1 MAAVTARLTIAY
13 DSSPAAA
20 TAVGAAAA
28 LFPGARA
35 SVVTVSAPPPTS
47 AAMLQ
52 QVAPTLSPG
61 SVQSTIDELWAE
73 ATEGARAMAEEG
85 VARAAAHGLQAEV
98 ATVPPHASTWEALLA
113 AAHDEGADVLV
124 CGARGRSGF
133 SRALLGSTSTSLLH
147 HADLPLLV
155 VPDGSGTLDGP
166 VLIAYDGSD
175 AAKQAIDVAGRLLS
189 GRPALVVHVWESQF
203 RRGLT
208 MRVLAQGAMAGIVE
222 QLDGALAEA
231 AAATT
236 DEGVALARAAGL
248 EASGETLEASAGI
261 WRVVASAARTHDAAV
276 VVTGA
281 RGIGGARSALL
292 GSVSSGLIHNAELP
306 ILVVHAPL
314 RSSSAGHGDHRAMG
328 VAQDS
333 SADAV
338 GEQGVQ
344 RVVAARAQEQEVQT
358 LAAPRELVGG
368 APVEDRAF
376 REHVGG

>member
-1 MAAVTARLTIAY
+1 MARSADSIAAVTARLTIAY

-73 ATEGARAMAEEG
+73 VTEGARAMAEEG

-133 SRALLGSTSTSLLH
+133 SRTLLGSTSTSLLH
-147 HADLPLLV
+147 HAELPLLV

-166 VLIAYDGSD
+166 VLIAYDGSE
-175 AAKQAIDVAGRLLS
+175 AAKQAIDGAGRVLS

-203 RRGLT
+203 RHGLT
-208 MRVLAQGAMAGIVE
+208 MRVLARGAV
-222 QLDGALAEA
+222 AE
-231 AAATT
+231 
-236 DEGVALARAAGL
+236 
-248 EASGETLEASAGI
+248 
-261 WRVVASAARTHDAAV
+261 H
-276 VVTGA
+276 
-281 RGIGGARSALL
+281 
-292 GSVSSGLIHNAELP
+292 
-306 ILVVHAPL
+306 
-314 RSSSAGHGDHRAMG
+314 HRATRRRACRG
-328 VAQDS
+328 GGDDRRTKVS
-333 SADAV
+333 
-338 GEQGVQ
+338 
-344 RVVAARAQEQEVQT
+344 RWRARRAWRHPGRRSR
-358 LAAPRELVGG
+358 LRRAYGASWLRPRG
-368 APVEDRAF
+368 PTTRQSW
-376 REHVGG
+376 